1 MKMRINIKMSM
12 RMKLRISIKMSM
24 IEPGVEENDSEER
37 EKEVEE
43 GGGKHH
49 VQRVACEFLLKMIFV
64 KLLNFA
70 LGGGG
75 EAKGA
80 DHNE

>member
-1 MKMRINIKMSM
+1 
-12 RMKLRISIKMSM
+12 MSM

-49 VQRVACEFLLKMIFV
+49 VQRVAREFLLEI
-64 KLLNFA
+64 
-70 LGGGG
+70 
-75 EAKGA
+75 E
-80 DHNE
+80 